1 MIFVGERINGGFKDI
16 QRAVKEKNKSTI
28 QRWAKIQSEAGA
40 DYLDVNIGAASNKV
54 DDFIWMIEAV
64 QEAVETP
71 VSIDSN
77 KPAFVEKAIKAC
89 KNPPIINSTTAD
101 KEKLDQIIP
110 LVVEHNASLI
120 GLCMDRKGSPQD
132 VNRRVE
138 LGATIF
144 SEAIEKGLPEDRIFL
159 DPVTMPLKFLQEQ
172 ARNLIEAVHQFTLLS
187 SPPPHI
193 ILGLSNI
200 SSKAKE
206 MRLINRIFLVMC
218 IEAGVDAAICDVT
231 DKDLVNSAITA
242 EVILNKHIYSDSFIK
257 AYQAAKKPGVGH

>member
-16 QRAVKEKNKSTI
+16 QRAIKEKDASII
-28 QRWAKIQSEAGA
+28 QRWAKIQSDAGA
-40 DYLDVNIGAASNKV
+40 DYLDVNMGAASNKI
-54 DDFIWMIEAV
+54 DDFIWMIETV
-64 QEAVETP
+64 QETVEIP
-71 VSIDSN
+71 ISIDSN
-77 KPAFVEKAIKAC
+77 KPAFIEKAIKVC
-89 KNPPIINSTTAD
+89 KHPPIINSTTAD

-110 LVVEHNASLI
+110 LVVEHNAGLI
-120 GLCMDRKGSPQD
+120 GLCMDKKGAPQD

-144 SEAIEKGLPEDRIFL
+144 SEAIEKGLSEDRVFL

-172 ARNLIEAVHQFTLLS
+172 ADNLIEAVRQFTLLS

-193 ILGLSNI
+193 ISGLSNI

-218 IEAGVDAAICDVT
+218 IEAGLDAVICDVT
-231 DKDLVNSAITA
+231 DEELVNSAITA
-242 EVILNKHIYSDSFIK
+242 EVILNKHIYSDLFIK
-257 AYQAAKKPGVGH
+257 AYKESRSK

>member
-1 MIFVGERINGGFKDI
+1 MIFIGERINGGFKDI
-16 QRAVKEKNKSTI
+16 QRAVKEKNESII

-40 DYLDVNIGAASNKV
+40 DYLDVNMGAASNKA
-54 DDFIWMIEAV
+54 DDFIWMVETV

-71 VSIDSN
+71 ISIDSN
-77 KPAFVEKAIKAC
+77 KITFIEKALKVC
-89 KNPPIINSTTAD
+89 KHPPIINSTTAD

-110 LVVEHNASLI
+110 LVVEYNASLI
-120 GLCMDRKGSPQD
+120 GLCMDKKGAPQD

-144 SEAIEKGLPEDRIFL
+144 SEAVEKGVSEERIFL

-172 ARNLIEAVHQFTLLS
+172 AHNLIEAVHQFTLLS

-193 ILGLSNI
+193 ISGLSNI

-206 MRLINRIFLVMC
+206 MKLINRVFLIMC
-218 IEAGVDAAICDVT
+218 IEAGLDTAICDVT
-231 DKDLVNSAITA
+231 DEELVNSAITA

-257 AYQAAKKPGVGH
+257 AYKESKSR